1 MKKILL
7 FFTFNFL
14 IITCITAQK
23 HSVSGYIKDA
33 KNGEMLIGVSVYE
46 KGTTNGVTTNAY
58 GFYSLMLSADTHN
71 IVASYIGYA
80 NQIKK
85 IDLTTKN
92 LTQNFELADATNSL
106 NEVIVSSER
115 EDANVK
121 STEMSVAKLDIK
133 QISRIPALLGEVD
146 VIRAIQLLPGV
157 TTMGEGSSGVNVRGG
172 NIDQNLILLDEAPVY
187 NASHLFGFFSIFN
200 PDAVKDV
207 KLIKGGIPSQYGGRL
222 SSILDIRMKEGNSKK
237 LQINGGIGT
246 IFSRLSIEGPLIKDK
261 MSFIVA
267 GRRSYIDVLAKPILK
282 KTNPELGDLKF
293 YFYDLT
299 AKINYRVNPKN
310 NLFLSGYFGQDV
322 FGAGFSF
329 KYGNATTSLRWNHL
343 FNDKLFLNTT
353 AFYSNYNYGLGFT
366 NEGSSQSF
374 IWKSNIV
381 NYSIKPDFTY
391 YLNNKNT
398 LHFGGQS
405 LFLQFEPGN
414 AVVTSSTGVSNNISL
429 PNKYAWENALY
440 LDDEYKVNSR
450 ISVQAGLRY
459 SLFSYMGQ
467 GNKYEYYDTIPNNSK
482 RLKDTVYYKMF
493 KTIAQYGNFEPRLS
507 VKIDV
512 TDNSSIKA
520 SYNRTAQYL
529 QLVSN
534 TAAATPLDI
543 WTPST
548 NNIKP
553 QLADQVA
560 LGYFKNLKENMFE
573 ASVEIYFKN
582 MQHQLDY
589 VDNAN
594 LLLNKKYEGDL
605 LQGKGRAYG
614 AEFYFKKIKGKFTG
628 WVSYTLSRTMRQ
640 IDGLSNNT
648 WYPSKYDRPHNLAV
662 VLNYDINKRWN
673 VSANFVYIS
682 GTPNT
687 FPDSRFEIQGYVQG
701 YNTSNLRNNY
711 RNPSYNR
718 LDFSATYNFKKN
730 EKRRWQSSIVFS
742 VYNAYA
748 RKNAFAVYF
757 QATPNNATQTQ
768 AIRYSVVGT
777 IIPAITY
784 NFKF

>member
-1 MKKILL
+1 
-7 FFTFNFL
+7 
-14 IITCITAQK
+14 
-23 HSVSGYIKDA
+23 
-33 KNGEMLIGVSVYE
+33 
-46 KGTTNGVTTNAY
+46 
-58 GFYSLMLSADTHN
+58 
-71 IVASYIGYA
+71 
-80 NQIKK
+80 
-85 IDLTTKN
+85 
-92 LTQNFELADATNSL
+92 
-106 NEVIVSSER
+106 
-115 EDANVK
+115 
-121 STEMSVAKLDIK
+121 
-133 QISRIPALLGEVD
+133 
-146 VIRAIQLLPGV
+146 
-157 TTMGEGSSGVNVRGG
+157 
-172 NIDQNLILLDEAPVY
+172 
-187 NASHLFGFFSIFN
+187 
-200 PDAVKDV
+200 
-207 KLIKGGIPSQYGGRL
+207 
-222 SSILDIRMKEGNSKK
+222 
-237 LQINGGIGT
+237 
-246 IFSRLSIEGPLIKDK
+246 
-261 MSFIVA
+261 
-267 GRRSYIDVLAKPILK
+267 
-282 KTNPELGDLKF
+282 
-293 YFYDLT
+293 
-299 AKINYRVNPKN
+299 
-310 NLFLSGYFGQDV
+310 
-322 FGAGFSF
+322 
-329 KYGNATTSLRWNHL
+329 
-343 FNDKLFLNTT
+343 
-353 AFYSNYNYGLGFT
+353 
-366 NEGSSQSF
+366 
-374 IWKSNIV
+374 
-381 NYSIKPDFTY
+381 
-391 YLNNKNT
+391 
-398 LHFGGQS
+398 
-405 LFLQFEPGN
+405 
-414 AVVTSSTGVSNNISL
+414 
-429 PNKYAWENALY
+429 
-440 LDDEYKVNSR
+440 
-450 ISVQAGLRY
+450 
-459 SLFSYMGQ
+459 
-467 GNKYEYYDTIPNNSK
+467 
-482 RLKDTVYYKMF
+482 MF

-507 VKIDV
+507 FKIDL